1 MNNDKSVYI
10 YGESGNIGSAF
21 HRTVEDANTYEH
33 ADTPETADIIGLCV
47 PSHVGSTLLG
57 QATRDQLV
65 VDFSGASK
73 QAEIGNY
80 GLVSSSGELW
90 SSPNQDSNVYGN
102 PGCMAGAVLIGLEQ
116 SGLLGYIKKSI
127 SITAVG
133 GKKYSPAGS
142 DGELWV
148 ARRTYDHPHVLEI
161 ERALDNYDI
170 SVASFVP
177 IISSRTKSGL
187 LVTVSG
193 ELKESY
199 PRLSSTKEAV
209 DVKSVTG
216 SERTIH
222 RLETFT
228 DSSGAE
234 RFTLNVAVDNIQ
246 FVVANALR
254 LMDIIVDQ

>member
-1 MNNDKSVYI
+1 MSNEKSVYI
-10 YGESGNIGSAF
+10 HGENGNIGSAF
-21 HRTVEDANTYEH
+21 HKAIDMSRRYVH
-33 ADTPETADIIGLCV
+33 ADIANNADVVGLCV
-47 PSHVGSTLLG
+47 PSHIGATLLD
-57 QATRDQLV
+57 QTLKDQLV

-73 QAEIGNY
+73 QARIGNY
-80 GLVSSSGELW
+80 GLINLGGELW
-90 SSPNQDSNVYGN
+90 SSPNQDSNIYGN

-127 SITAVG
+127 SVTAVG

-148 ARRTYDHPHVLEI
+148 ARRTYDHPHVVEI

-193 ELKESY
+193 ELKESH

-209 DVKSVTG
+209 DVKSVTV

-254 LMDIIVDQ
+254 LMDIITDK